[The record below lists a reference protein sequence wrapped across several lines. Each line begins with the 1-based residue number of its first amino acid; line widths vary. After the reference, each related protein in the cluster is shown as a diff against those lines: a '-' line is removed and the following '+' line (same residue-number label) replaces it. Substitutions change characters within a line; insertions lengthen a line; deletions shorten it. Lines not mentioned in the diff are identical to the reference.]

1 MYKTGRML
9 TIEEQLEASRRFL
22 SERQVEQLRVDI
34 ESTRQQLQEIMPL
47 MTQQMLQ
54 GVAQNSDEKVI
65 IKRYNKLS
73 RHWAKLM
80 STLTRW
86 SWRM

>member
-22 SERQVEQLRVDI
+22 SERQLEQLRVDN

-54 GVAQNSDEKVI
+54 GVAQNSDEKVK
-65 IKRYNKLS
+65 IKHYNKLS

-80 STLTRW
+80 SALTRW

>member
-22 SERQVEQLRVDI
+22 SERQLEQLRVDI

-65 IKRYNKLS
+65 IKHYNKLS

-80 STLTRW
+80 SALTRW

>member
-1 MYKTGRML
+1 MCKSML
-9 TIEEQLEASRRFL
+9 TIEGQLEASRRFF
-22 SERQVEQLRVDI
+22 SERQVEQLRTDI

-47 MTQQMLQ
+47 MTQPMLQ
-54 GVAQNSDEKVI
+54 GIAENSDEKAI

-80 STLTRW
+80 STLARW
-86 SWRM
+86 SWRK